1 MNKIDNIAETKIPH
15 RNHGSKSPEQSRA
28 NPLEAYRQEIL
39 DSVALTGNGQLGMK
53 VVQHSISLQFSSSH
67 REIITSEEIEEIEE
81 KNKSLFDF
89 EKVAENVLNFIGG
102 RIRLAKEEGS
112 SAEELGEM
120 FSQARS
126 GVTQG
131 FEQALGE
138 LEELAVLDDELTDG
152 IEKSRGLIF
161 QGIDDLEQSY
171 FPNEST
177 LAKPVDEIIN
187 GSNAIQSMSSEL
199 YAASSRTSDLQIT
212 TLDGDKVSI
221 SFSDIQQATQNE
233 RYISSSEQGERRES
247 SSSTYRSSN
256 FSYTIEGDL
265 SDDEQE
271 AIAAL
276 IKDVNTLQKDF
287 FNGDIEKA
295 FNHAVNLGF
304 DSDQISEFSM
314 ELYQSKTTRV
324 SQTYNEVASSDKK
337 ESPSQDKELRP
348 LLDFVKQLQ
357 LLQNKT
363 DELLTNQEDQFKN
376 IFNKVFSAEFSH
388 LEKFNEN
395 MNKLNN
401 VTKHFIK

>member
-1 MNKIDNIAETKIPH
+1 MNKIDNIAETKIPQ
-15 RNHGSKSPEQSRA
+15 RNHVPKSQEQSRA

-39 DSVALTGNGQLGMK
+39 DSVALTGNSQLGMK

-81 KNKSLFDF
+81 KNDSLFDF
-89 EKVAENVLNFIGG
+89 EKVAENVMNFISG
-102 RIRLAKEEGS
+102 RIGLAKESGS
-112 SAEELGEM
+112 SEDELHEM
-120 FSQARS
+120 FTQARS
-126 GVTQG
+126 GVALG

-138 LEELAVLDDELTDG
+138 LEELSVLDDELTDG
-152 IEKSRGLIF
+152 IEKSRTLIAK
-161 QGIDDLEQSY
+161 GIDDLEQTY
-171 FPNEST
+171 FPTEDTLLDKNEEISNENN
-177 LAKPVDEIIN
+177 PVSSI
-187 GSNAIQSMSSEL
+187 SSEL
-199 YAASSRTSDLQIT
+199 YAASLKTSDLMIT
-212 TLDGDKVSI
+212 TLEGDKVSI
-221 SFSDIQQATQNE
+221 SFNDKQQTMQSEKYLNNG
-233 RYISSSEQGERRES
+233 EQGEKFES
-247 SSSTYRSSN
+247 SYSSYRASN
-256 FSYTIEGDL
+256 FNYTVEGDI
-265 SDDEQE
+265 SDEEQK

-304 DSDQISEFSM
+304 DSNQISEFSM

-324 SQTYNEVASSDKK
+324 SQTYNQVASSDQK

-357 LLQNKT
+357 LLQSQA
-363 DELLTNQEDQFKN
+363 DELLIKQEKQFSK
-376 IFNKVFSAEFSH
+376 IFDKVFSAEFSH

-395 MNKLNN
+395 MQKLNN